1 MDSITLSL
9 RDAERDAVASFN
21 AGLQAHA
28 AGDAQTALRLW
39 NEAWD
44 RSRALLPAAQNL
56 LALHLDAGNYA
67 AADAIYTHLLLED
80 PFDANLW
87 VRQAALRRR
96 LGQFER
102 ARDGYLRAIGL
113 HPYFRYWHDEL
124 AELYALLG
132 QPEAAARQRERALGL
147 DADMVE
153 LAYDDAMV
161 HLRAGRHSIAGACA
175 EAILEDFAAH
185 TEARILL
192 VEAHARE
199 GAIDEA
205 RAAID
210 EALAAATPAT
220 ALRLRFER
228 AKLLATAD
236 PATAADD
243 LTTVLR
249 AEPRFGR
256 ARALAESLGLQVE
269 APAAEAVPP
278 AETALLSS
286 ERLATL
292 AGGAFGGD
300 APRLLT
306 PDPRLPW
313 QLRLD
318 HLLRQALALPS
329 PALRPGRV
337 ALVVEPAAA
346 STPIVIELLGL
357 LMHPDFALDFDPAHP
372 RLCWFEADAG
382 APTIANA
389 GWLGSPELPQI
400 QPHGWDATL
409 FGIPLEAALDA
420 LQEAGGSEGFN
431 LILFVGSGR
440 LPDAATDAAKRLR
453 HLPVYQMAHLGGA
466 AGNQLQLRLSGLA
479 PNWVDLPTG

>member
-28 AGDAQTALRLW
+28 AGDIDNALRCW

-44 RSRALLPAAQNL
+44 RSRALLPAAHNL

-67 AADAIYTHLLLED
+67 AADTVYTDLLLED
-80 PFDANLW
+80 PFDANLR

-175 EAILEDFAAH
+175 EAILEDFPAH

-199 GAIDEA
+199 GATDEA
-205 RAAID
+205 RAALS
-210 EALAAATPAT
+210 EALIAATPET

-228 AKLLATAD
+228 ARLLATAD
-236 PATAADD
+236 PATATDD
-243 LTTVLR
+243 LIAVLT

-256 ARALAESLGLQVE
+256 ALALADSLGLPVQE
-269 APAAEAVPP
+269 PAAEAAPP
-278 AETALLSS
+278 TET
-286 ERLATL
+286 ATL
-292 AGGAFGGD
+292 ASGTFGGD

-306 PDPRLPW
+306 PDTRLSW

-357 LMHPDFALDFDPAHP
+357 LMHPDFALGFDPAHP
-372 RLCWFEADAG
+372 RLCWFEADAS
-382 APTIANA
+382 APAIANA
-389 GWLGSPELPQI
+389 GWLGSPALPQI

-420 LQEAGGSEGFN
+420 IHEAGGSEGFN

>member
-1 MDSITLSL
+1 MDPITLSL
-9 RDAERDAVASFN
+9 RDAERDAVALFN

-28 AGDAQTALRLW
+28 AGDPQAALRCW

-67 AADAIYTHLLLED
+67 AADAIYADLLLDD
-80 PFDANLW
+80 PFDANLR

-102 ARDGYLRAIGL
+102 ARDGYLRAIAL

-124 AELYALLG
+124 AEIYALLG

-161 HLRAGRHSIAGACA
+161 HLRAGRHTIASACA
-175 EAILEDFAAH
+175 EAILEDFPAH
-185 TEARILL
+185 TEARLLL
-192 VEAHARE
+192 VEAQARE

-205 RAAID
+205 RAALS
-210 EALAAATPAT
+210 EALIAATPET

-228 AKLLATAD
+228 ARLLATTE
-236 PATAADD
+236 PATATED
-243 LTTVLR
+243 LIAVLT

-256 ARALAESLGLQVE
+256 AIALANSLGLTRE
-269 APAAEAVPP
+269 APEAGEPPLAASAV
-278 AETALLSS
+278 LSP

-292 AGGAFGGD
+292 AAGTFGGD
-300 APRLLT
+300 TPRLLT

-318 HLLRQALALPS
+318 QLLRQALAIPS

-357 LMHPDFALDFDPAHP
+357 LMHPDFALGFDPAHP

-382 APTIANA
+382 APAIANA

-409 FGIPLEAALDA
+409 FGVPLEAALDA
-420 LQEAGGSEGFN
+420 IHEAGGSEGFN